1 MELLVGIL
9 ICFIIYIVYKKQ
21 TATDKK
27 TYSKENLTEFQF
39 EIIQTRPSGKPAKWY
54 GFKEDITVNNIN
66 IKDGLIYVGEVLLD
80 IDEYENDA
88 SLINPKLGILPAKS
102 WEHGDLLGYWPR
114 YSQIPEQCR
123 GAYLNWLTTNRS
135 EPEANIGYVFLFFY
149 GLERRIFI
157 DGQKYRLEDVE
168 RNHIIDEVKR
178 LLTVYGNNR
187 SFKGYA
193 NNFLATEW
201 ILYHRD
207 KPPPSYIDFNDRYC
221 LHAFQ
226 FLLAQ
231 YVAVGKPIPADIALQ
246 WLILHPDFSI
256 KTPARRCPKEFL
268 TLFCYKYRE
277 KFGDGLTIAPN
288 KTRLILE
295 YRAASPSL
303 RMLKFENINLPNP
316 FILTTPAKS
325 IYDLIEECT
334 NELEQYS
341 RYLSRKS
348 TNPLS
353 VNALALLP
361 NILISQ
367 ISPLKQIQNK
377 LTGIS
382 NGKIEFISINT
393 IYEIFGETKPD
404 KMSIKDTESLAIVLE
419 SLGFGIIPDSRFYN
433 INFNENSKIIIF
445 TGGHGQDFT
454 PSREFHIIGTII
466 RLGSIVAQVGEGI
479 SSKEENT
486 LQKIIRKNNQ
496 LSSIERVSLMIFL
509 YWCLRTPQ
517 TTAGLQKKLE
527 VANTYEKQ
535 AISSILISVALADG
549 RIESEEIKQ
558 LEKLYTTLGLDK
570 KLVSSDIH
578 QLTTANEPVRVGF
591 REKEINY
598 QIPSAQI
605 DETLHGSFSL
615 NENLVKIREEE
626 TRQVK
631 GILEEIF
638 TEREDVPF
646 YQAPPPTGVSKNTPL
661 LLLDQNHQSLFNQL
675 IVKENWNKN
684 EVHDVCKKLGLM
696 TDGAM
701 ETLNEWAFNLT
712 NAPLLEDGE
721 VIYVDINLAEEI
733 LNVQRT

>member
-1 MELLVGIL
+1 MASLLIF
-9 ICFIIYIVYKKQ
+9 FIIYIIYKRLD
-21 TATDKK
+21 AGNK
-27 TYSKENLTEFQF
+27 THSTENFTEFHF
-39 EIIQTRPSGKPAKWY
+39 DVSDTRPSGMPAKWY
-54 GFKEDITVNNIN
+54 GFNEDTTVNNIN
-66 IKDGLIYVGEVLLD
+66 INGGLIYVGEVLLD

-102 WEHGDLLGYWPR
+102 WEHGELIGYWSR

-123 GAYLNWLTTNRS
+123 GAYLNWLATNRS

-149 GLERRIFI
+149 GLERRIFV
-157 DGQKYRLEDVE
+157 DSQKYTIDDVE
-168 RNHIIDEVKR
+168 RNHIVDEVKR
-178 LLTVYGNNR
+178 LLTIYGNNR
-187 SFKGYA
+187 SFRGYA

-201 ILYHRD
+201 ILYHKD
-207 KPPPSYIDFNDRYC
+207 KPPPNYIDFNDRYC

-231 YVAVGKPIPADIALQ
+231 YVASGKPIPADIALQ

-277 KFGDGLTIAPN
+277 KFGDGLIITPN

-303 RMLKFENINLPNP
+303 RMLRFENINLPNP

-341 RYLSRKS
+341 RYLSRKN
-348 TNPLS
+348 TNPFS

-377 LTGIS
+377 LTDIS
-382 NGKIEFISINT
+382 SGKIEFISINT
-393 IYEIFGETKPD
+393 IYEIFGETKPAN
-404 KMSIKDTESLAIVLE
+404 MNIKDSASLSIVLE
-419 SLGFGIIPDSRFYN
+419 GLGFGIIPDSRFYN
-433 INFNENSKIIIF
+433 ISFNENSKVIIF
-445 TGGHGQDFT
+445 TGGHGQDFS

-486 LQKIIRKNNQ
+486 LQKIIRENNQ

-527 VANTYEKQ
+527 IASTSEKQ

-578 QLTTANEPVRVGF
+578 QLTTAYEPVTVGL

-598 QIPSAQI
+598 QIPTAHIEKASH
-605 DETLHGSFSL
+605 EPFSL

-638 TEREDVPF
+638 TEREDISF
-646 YQAPPPTGVSKNTPL
+646 YQAPPPTNISKDNPL
-661 LLLDQNHQSLFNQL
+661 LLLDQNYQSLFKQL
-675 IVKENWNKN
+675 IIKENWNKI
-684 EVHDVCKKLGLM
+684 EVHDACKKLGLM

-701 ETLNEWAFNLT
+701 EVLNQWSFNLT

>member
-1 MELLVGIL
+1 MASLLIF
-9 ICFIIYIVYKKQ
+9 FIIYIIYKRID
-21 TATDKK
+21 AGKK
-27 TYSKENLTEFQF
+27 THSKENFTEFHF
-39 EIIQTRPSGKPAKWY
+39 DVKDTRPSGKLAKWY
-54 GFKEDITVNNIN
+54 GFREDTTVNNIN
-66 IKDGLIYVGEVLLD
+66 IKGGLIYVGEVLLD
-80 IDEYENDA
+80 IEEYENDA
-88 SLINPKLGILPAKS
+88 SLINPKLGILPSKS
-102 WEHGDLLGYWPR
+102 WEHGELLGYWSR

-123 GAYLNWLTTNRS
+123 GAYLNWLATNRS

-149 GLERRIFI
+149 GLERRIFV
-157 DGQKYRLEDVE
+157 DSQKYTIDDVE

-178 LLTVYGNNR
+178 LLTIYGNNR
-187 SFKGYA
+187 SFRGYA

-207 KPPPSYIDFNDRYC
+207 EPPPNYIDFNDRYC

-231 YVAVGKPIPADIALQ
+231 YVASGKPIPADIALQ

-268 TLFCYKYRE
+268 TLFYFKYRE
-277 KFGDGLTIAPN
+277 KFGDGLTITPN

-303 RMLKFENINLPNP
+303 RMLRFENINLPNP

-341 RYLSRKS
+341 RYLSRKN

-361 NILISQ
+361 NILIGQ

-377 LTGIS
+377 LTDIS
-382 NGKIEFISINT
+382 SGKIEFISINT
-393 IYEIFGETKPD
+393 IYEIFGETKPAN
-404 KMSIKDTESLAIVLE
+404 MNIKDSASLSIVLE
-419 SLGFGIIPDSRFYN
+419 GLGFGIIPDSRFYN
-433 INFNENSKIIIF
+433 ISFNENSKVIIF
-445 TGGHGQDFT
+445 TGGHGQDFS

-466 RLGSIVAQVGEGI
+466 RLGSIVAQVGEGV

-486 LQKIIRKNNQ
+486 LQKIIRENNQ
-496 LSSIERVSLMIFL
+496 LNSIERVSLMIFL

-527 VANTYEKQ
+527 IASTSEKQ

-549 RIESEEIKQ
+549 RIESEEITQ

-578 QLTTANEPVRVGF
+578 QLTTAYEPVTVGL

-598 QIPSAQI
+598 QIPTAHIEKASP
-605 DETLHGSFSL
+605 ESFSL

-638 TEREDVPF
+638 TEREDISF
-646 YQAPPPTGVSKNTPL
+646 YQAPPPTNISKDNPL
-661 LLLDQNHQSLFNQL
+661 LLLDQNYQSLFKQL
-675 IVKENWNKN
+675 IIKENWNKI
-684 EVHDVCKKLGLM
+684 EVHDACKKLGLM

-701 ETLNEWAFNLT
+701 EVLNQWSFNLT

>member
-1 MELLVGIL
+1 MASLLIF
-9 ICFIIYIVYKKQ
+9 FIIYIIYKRLD
-21 TATDKK
+21 AGKK
-27 TYSKENLTEFQF
+27 THSTENFTEFHY
-39 EIIQTRPSGKPAKWY
+39 EVNDTRPSGMPAKWY
-54 GFKEDITVNNIN
+54 GFKEDTTVNNIN
-66 IKDGLIYVGEVLLD
+66 IKGGLIYVGEVLLD

-102 WEHGDLLGYWPR
+102 WEHGDLIGYWSR

-123 GAYLNWLTTNRS
+123 GAYLNWLATNRS

-149 GLERRIFI
+149 GLERRIFV
-157 DGQKYRLEDVE
+157 DSQKYTIDDVE

-178 LLTVYGNNR
+178 LLTIYGNNR
-187 SFKGYA
+187 SFRGYA

-207 KPPPSYIDFNDRYC
+207 KPPPNYIDFNDRYC

-231 YVAVGKPIPADIALQ
+231 YVASGKPIPADIALQ

-277 KFGDGLTIAPN
+277 KFGDGLIITPN

-303 RMLKFENINLPNP
+303 RMLRFENINLPNP

-341 RYLSRKS
+341 RYLSRKN
-348 TNPLS
+348 TNAFS

-377 LTGIS
+377 LTDIS
-382 NGKIEFISINT
+382 SGKIEFISINT
-393 IYEIFGETKPD
+393 IYDIFGETQPAN
-404 KMSIKDTESLAIVLE
+404 MNIKDSASLSIVLE
-419 SLGFGIIPDSRFYN
+419 GLGFGIIPDSRFYN
-433 INFNENSKIIIF
+433 ISFNENSKVIIF
-445 TGGHGQDFT
+445 TGGHGQDFS

-486 LQKIIRKNNQ
+486 LQKIIRENNQ

-527 VANTYEKQ
+527 IASTSEKQ

-570 KLVSSDIH
+570 RLVSSDIH
-578 QLTTANEPVRVGF
+578 QLTTAYEPVTVGL

-598 QIPSAQI
+598 QIPTAHIEKTSH
-605 DETLHGSFSL
+605 ESFSL

-638 TEREDVPF
+638 TERENISF
-646 YQAPPPTGVSKNTPL
+646 YQAPPPTNISKDNPL
-661 LLLDQNHQSLFNQL
+661 LLLDQNYQSLFKQL
-675 IVKENWNKN
+675 IIKENWNKI
-684 EVHDVCKKLGLM
+684 EVHDACKKLGLM

-701 ETLNEWAFNLT
+701 EVLNQWSFNLT

>member
-1 MELLVGIL
+1 MELMASLL
-9 ICFIIYIVYKKQ
+9 IFFIIYIIYKRLD
-21 TATDKK
+21 AGKK
-27 TYSKENLTEFQF
+27 THSTENFTEFHY
-39 EIIQTRPSGKPAKWY
+39 EVNDTRPSGMPAKWY
-54 GFKEDITVNNIN
+54 GFKEDTTVNNIN
-66 IKDGLIYVGEVLLD
+66 IKGGLIYVGEVLLD

-102 WEHGDLLGYWPR
+102 WEHGDLIGYWSR

-123 GAYLNWLTTNRS
+123 GAYLNWLATNRS

-149 GLERRIFI
+149 GLERRIFV
-157 DGQKYRLEDVE
+157 DSQKYTIDDVE

-178 LLTVYGNNR
+178 LLTIYGNNR
-187 SFKGYA
+187 SFRGYA

-207 KPPPSYIDFNDRYC
+207 KPPPNYIDFNDRYC

-231 YVAVGKPIPADIALQ
+231 YVASGKPIPADIALQ

-277 KFGDGLTIAPN
+277 KFGDGLIITPN

-303 RMLKFENINLPNP
+303 RMLRFENINLPNP

-341 RYLSRKS
+341 RYLSRKN
-348 TNPLS
+348 TNAFS

-377 LTGIS
+377 LTDIS
-382 NGKIEFISINT
+382 SGKIEFISINT
-393 IYEIFGETKPD
+393 IYDIFGETQPAN
-404 KMSIKDTESLAIVLE
+404 MNIKDSASLSIVLE
-419 SLGFGIIPDSRFYN
+419 GLGFGIIPDSRFYN
-433 INFNENSKIIIF
+433 ISFNENSKVIIF
-445 TGGHGQDFT
+445 TGGHGQDFS

-486 LQKIIRKNNQ
+486 LQKIIRENNQ

-527 VANTYEKQ
+527 IASTSEKQ

-570 KLVSSDIH
+570 RLVSSDIH
-578 QLTTANEPVRVGF
+578 QLTTAYEPVTVGL

-598 QIPSAQI
+598 QIPTAHIEKTSH
-605 DETLHGSFSL
+605 ESFSL

-638 TEREDVPF
+638 TERENISF
-646 YQAPPPTGVSKNTPL
+646 YQAPPPTNISKDNPL
-661 LLLDQNHQSLFNQL
+661 LLLDQNYQSLFKQL
-675 IVKENWNKN
+675 IIKENWNKI
-684 EVHDVCKKLGLM
+684 EVHDACKKLGLM

-701 ETLNEWAFNLT
+701 EVLNQWSFNLT